1 MAQRSKIETHSEN
14 SLALAGLVTV
24 LWERLADSDADEP
37 TMALISEIQRKA
49 RVALDQ
55 AAELEELQC
64 YALNASM
71 TPARP
76 VTIQ

>member
-55 AAELEELQC
+55 AVELVEVDAHHLPEAG
-64 YALNASM
+64 ALFQ
-71 TPARP
+71 
-76 VTIQ
+76 VIGF

>member
-1 MAQRSKIETHSEN
+1 
-14 SLALAGLVTV
+14 
-24 LWERLADSDADEP
+24 
-37 TMALISEIQRKA
+37 MALISEIQRKA

>member
-55 AAELEELQC
+55 AVELEELQC
-64 YALNASM
+64 CALSASM
-71 TPARP
+71 APERPA
-76 VTIQ
+76 TIQ